1 MDDWVR
7 LIGLIS
13 IPDIGCSYHQI
24 GPKCFRLLRYQ
35 SIESSLDCFHIME
48 LATMIKQL
56 DQCNI
61 TSSDVVLLLF
71 ANPEGLWIC
80 NVRGILFQGRDVYPD
95 SLSAACLL
103 SSPAVCCC
111 CPSVVVL
118 SWSVSLFKLPPSPD
132 GPDGLPPIDG
142 IVGFYAYY
150 ANPAHIVR
158 YASIV
163 CILTSVLKNAN
174 WLPAIHCWLVLV
186 YAKTVMITSQ
196 F

>member
-1 MDDWVR
+1 MY
-7 LIGLIS
+7 IG
-13 IPDIGCSYHQI
+13 GCLRVSY
-24 GPKCFRLLRYQ
+24 PAL
-35 SIESSLDCFHIME
+35 
-48 LATMIKQL
+48 
-56 DQCNI
+56 
-61 TSSDVVLLLF
+61 
-71 ANPEGLWIC
+71 
-80 NVRGILFQGRDVYPD
+80 
-95 SLSAACLL
+95 LSAVAVPL
-103 SSPAVCCC
+103 SSCCRD
-111 CPSVVVL
+111 PSVCSKL
-118 SWSVSLFKLPPSPD
+118 KLPPPSLLPPSPD

-150 ANPAHIVR
+150 ANPAHIVC

>member
-1 MDDWVR
+1 MFLPSDRTKVFPAPSLSIDWVFSR
-7 LIGLIS
+7 LFSYHGTGNNDKTTGSMQYYKFRRCAVAFCKSRRFVDLTWVES
-13 IPDIGCSYHQI
+13 IPRSWCISWLTVC
-24 GPKCFRLLRYQ
+24 CV
-35 SIESSLDCFHIME
+35 SLI
-48 LATMIKQL
+48 
-56 DQCNI
+56 
-61 TSSDVVLLLF
+61 
-71 ANPEGLWIC
+71 NPC
-80 NVRGILFQGRDVYPD
+80 
-95 SLSAACLL
+95 
-103 SSPAVCCC
+103 AVCCC

>member
-1 MDDWVR
+1 MFLQSDRTKVFPAPSLSIDWVFSR
-7 LIGLIS
+7 LF
-13 IPDIGCSYHQI
+13 SYHGTGNNDKTTGSMQYYKFWHCTVAFLQI
-24 GPKCFRLLRYQ
+24 QKVCG
-35 SIESSLDCFHIME
+35 S
-48 LATMIKQL
+48 
-56 DQCNI
+56 
-61 TSSDVVLLLF
+61 
-71 ANPEGLWIC
+71 

-142 IVGFYAYY
+142 IVGFYSYY
-150 ANPAHIVR
+150 ANPAHVVR

-174 WLPAIHCWLVLV
+174 WLPAIHCWLVVV